1 VEHNGQEVRERGF
14 YPANGTLR
22 IKLGADGATVTG
34 QVVGTDKETISDAV
48 LFPVSKNSGARQ
60 VAYSSQD
67 GSFRFQ
73 SVRPGKYRLAAM
85 ADAAPSSF
93 IDDATVA
100 RVAAQGM
107 DLDLGPRDSR
117 HIEIKLT
124 MRR

>member
-1 VEHNGQEVRERGF
+1 MRERGF

-22 IKLGADGATVTG
+22 IRLGADGATVTG
-34 QVVGTDKETISDAV
+34 QVVGADREAISDAV
-48 LFPVSKNSGARQ
+48 LFLVSKNSGTRQ

-73 SVRPGKYRLAAM
+73 GVRPGKYSLAAM
-85 ADAAPSSF
+85 PDAVPSRF
-93 IDDATVA
+93 VDDATVA

-107 DLDLGPRDSR
+107 DLDLGPRESR

-124 MRR
+124 RSR